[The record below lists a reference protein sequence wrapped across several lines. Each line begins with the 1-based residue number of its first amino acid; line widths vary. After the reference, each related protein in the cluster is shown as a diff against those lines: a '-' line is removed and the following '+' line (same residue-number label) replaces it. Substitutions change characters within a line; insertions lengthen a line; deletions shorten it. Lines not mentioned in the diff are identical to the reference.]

1 MYKSV
6 RSILTT
12 TQTYIVIANDFSMKK
27 RRRRRRIAFLLLWR
41 MILMDPDPAS
51 FYVCDNSSLSMF
63 VIILDLRNNDGL
75 GSLHQMT
82 LVT

>member
-6 RSILTT
+6 LSILTT

-27 RRRRRRIAFLLLWR
+27 RRRRRIAFLLLWR